1 MKNDTKPI
9 QAAPTAQ
16 AAQPQ
21 GDLNRVK
28 SILEDALYELGYDDT
43 LVDILIE
50 MNVIDF
56 TTVDYS
62 EHVEYQLEEYY
73 GESIA
78 WDDSLE
84 ESVVIESLGIFLTGE
99 LGESWR
105 ASKGKT
111 FRERIRDVI
120 TPSIEKLGLKVI
132 LRYDLVKSTTLSEE
146 LESVKRHLTV
156 DYGKFHSEIPYIDIV
171 IYDPEDLH
179 VVAVIRCAVNLKNQ
193 INKIGYWKL
202 KLQTDEDTSTIKFYL
217 VTADLD
223 GTLKIT
229 DVPQKGRTIVETDL
243 DGTYVLTKEDLQ
255 ESDKVKLFEHF
266 IDDFKKVIEENR

>member
-1 MKNDTKPI
+1 MKNNTEPI
-9 QAAPTAQ
+9 KAAPTAQ
-16 AAQPQ
+16 SQA
-21 GDLNRVK
+21 DLDRMK

-56 TTVDYS
+56 NTVDYP
-62 EHVEYQLEEYY
+62 EHVEYQLEKYY

-78 WDDSLE
+78 WDDNLE
-84 ESVVIESLGIFLTGE
+84 EAVVIESSDIFLTGE

-146 LESVKRHLTV
+146 LEGVKRHLTV
-156 DYGKFHSEIPYIDIV
+156 DYGKFHSEIPYIDIL
-171 IYDPEDLH
+171 IYDPEDLR
-179 VVAVIRCAVNLKNQ
+179 VVAVIWCAVNLKNQ
-193 INKIGYWKL
+193 IDKMVYWKL

-229 DVPQKGRTIVETDL
+229 DVPQKGRAIVETEIN
-243 DGTYVLTKEDLQ
+243 GTYVLTKENLQ

-266 IDDFKKVIEENR
+266 IEDFKKVREETQ

>member
-1 MKNDTKPI
+1 MKNNTEPI
-9 QAAPTAQ
+9 KAAPTAQ
-16 AAQPQ
+16 SQV
-21 GDLNRVK
+21 DLDGMK

-56 TTVDYS
+56 NTVDYP
-62 EHVEYQLEEYY
+62 EHVKYQLEKYY

-78 WDDSLE
+78 WDDNLE
-84 ESVVIESLGIFLTGE
+84 EAVVIESSDIFLTGE

-132 LRYDLVKSTTLSEE
+132 LRYDLVKSITLSEE
-146 LESVKRHLTV
+146 LEGVKRHLTV
-156 DYGKFHSEIPYIDIV
+156 DYGKFHSEIPYIDII
-171 IYDPEDLH
+171 IYDPEDLR
-179 VVAVIRCAVNLKNQ
+179 VVAVIWCAVNLKNQ
-193 INKIGYWKL
+193 IDKMVYWKL

-229 DVPQKGRTIVETDL
+229 DVPQKGRAIVETDL
-243 DGTYVLTKEDLQ
+243 DGTYVLTKENLQ

-266 IDDFKKVIEENR
+266 IEDFKKVIEESQ